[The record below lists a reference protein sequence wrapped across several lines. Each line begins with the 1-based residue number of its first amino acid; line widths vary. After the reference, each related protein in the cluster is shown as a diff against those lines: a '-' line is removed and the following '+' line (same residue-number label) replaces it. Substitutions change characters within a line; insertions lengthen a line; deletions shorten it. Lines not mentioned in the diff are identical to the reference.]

1 MGKEEKRR
9 GRRRNNFTFSP
20 SLLSFFFPDLERGKL
35 DCLAAAA
42 AETEEGKRRK
52 DLGWNK
58 WVGDD
63 DLVELLIHRPGVQ
76 ARLYFIKVKCWKEA
90 ICLALLIHD
99 SFPWAKPAF
108 QQSSRVFFY
117 PNLFKT
123 PSSPFSHLFYLV
135 SLCMISRARN
145 VAVVPRVSF

>member
-1 MGKEEKRR
+1 LKGGNWIAWLLPLRKRKKEKVEKILV
-9 GRRRNNFTFSP
+9 GTSG
-20 SLLSFFFPDLERGKL
+20 S
-35 DCLAAAA
+35 
-42 AETEEGKRRK
+42 
-52 DLGWNK
+52 
-58 WVGDD
+58 GDD

-76 ARLYFIKVKCWKEA
+76 ARLFFIKVKCWKEA
-90 ICLALLIHD
+90 ICLALLKHD